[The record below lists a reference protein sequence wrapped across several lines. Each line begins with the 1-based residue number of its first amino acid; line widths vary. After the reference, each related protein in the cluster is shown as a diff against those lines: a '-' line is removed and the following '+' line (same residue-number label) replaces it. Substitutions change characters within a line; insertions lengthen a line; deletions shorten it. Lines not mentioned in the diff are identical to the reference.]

1 MVSKAGRLSIAAA
14 FVVSFILGTSYAQ
27 STAKPGTVTTHKP
40 ASPFERTMR
49 PLLEQLKPSAANGA
63 VAGKFE
69 SAADTAGLTTPNFGG
84 YVNTP
89 NYQSRASNSI
99 AYDPLNNGVQS
110 LFSADFDQD
119 GKPDLAVMQFDGTLN
134 ILHNAGDGTF
144 SAPQGYLNP
153 NPNVGSENVSQA
165 FAVDLNGDGYPDVVA
180 FDAANSVVITWLNAG
195 NGTFGTAQTTTLSTS
210 YGQAAGIAVGDVNG
224 DGKADVVVAY
234 STMLSQTSSKMSI
247 QTLLGKGQGTF
258 NALPAVTITVPTSLQ
273 LSYYAPIALG
283 DLNGDGKL
291 DIAALLEEQTSQFGG
306 QIIVTTAL
314 GNGDGTFGAL
324 NSDSPISASV
334 SGFPFLS
341 FNTSGVQILDLNK
354 DGNADVEVDM
364 NGQLYAALGQGN
376 GTFSPQVASTFQAGA
391 GTTFADMNGDG
402 YPDAISGDVGVGVW
416 LGKGDGT
423 FATPA
428 INAQYVVDIPTP
440 QGLVAADF
448 NGDKK
453 LDIASLGGTYKQ
465 VSLFTGNGDGTL
477 HGAPEL
483 TLPTDWFT
491 ADTQLENVQQATA
504 KPYSDLILINYGA
517 TSASL
522 VTGVSDGKGNFTYV
536 SSLGKAMPSDFY
548 FVEPVKA
555 DFNGDGMQDL
565 LMTGIAGELWV
576 SLSNGDGTFAAP
588 VAISIPTLACP
599 LSYGAT
605 GDLNGDGKQDIV
617 VAYPGDQAC
626 GGQTYASG
634 YFVIKGN
641 GDGTFQKPLFYPA
654 GTQLY
659 SATLADMN
667 LDGNL
672 DLILDDVPPLS
683 VGGYQV
689 TLQMG
694 NGDGTFGASS
704 TVLSNYVVTDVN
716 VADLNQ
722 DGKPDLLLAAEE
734 VAGSNESTGGL
745 VWIAGNGDGT
755 FGEQTELAT
764 GSFFSQTQVADM
776 NGDGIPD
783 ILATLYTDPGQPN
796 TYYGFSTLLGLGGGA
811 FSAPVNQ
818 LEPFLGLMPSV
829 GDFYDDNA
837 PDVVTT
843 TFYGVGLFLG
853 QGGTTLALSTSAPS
867 LAFGSDETLT
877 ATVAPSM
884 AGRPTPSGTVSFYDG
899 TTLLG
904 TSSLSAGSAT
914 FSAASLATGA
924 HSITAVYSGD
934 SNFNLN
940 TSAASTVT
948 VTTLT
953 PAFTLSGTPSTL
965 TITNGANGLV
975 SLTLAANAT
984 YSGAVNLTC
993 SGAPANASCG
1003 FSSSSVT
1010 LMAGS
1015 TATTTLV
1022 IGTTGTQAALHGSP
1036 ALPQRT
1042 APLVS
1047 FAALVATF
1055 CFGRRRLRLPGVLSA
1070 ALLSV
1075 LGLGVAFGVT
1085 GCGGSGVTKV
1095 ASVGPTSFTVTVNAT
1110 PTGGAGTAQSV
1121 TVNVTVQ

>member
-1 MVSKAGRLSIAAA
+1 MVSKAGRLSIATA

-27 STAKPGTVTTHKP
+27 NTVKPRTVPSRTP
-40 ASPFERTMR
+40 ATPFERTMR
-49 PLLEQLKPSAANGA
+49 PLLDQLKLPAADQ
-63 VAGKFE
+63 VAGDLQPG
-69 SAADTAGLTTPNFGG
+69 ANATGLTTPNFGG
-84 YVNTP
+84 YVSAPT
-89 NYQSRASNSI
+89 YQSRASNSI

-110 LFSADFDQD
+110 VFSADFDQD
-119 GKPDLAVMQFDGTLN
+119 GKPDVAVMQFDGTLN
-134 ILHNAGDGTF
+134 ILHNAGDGTL

-153 NPNVGSENVSQA
+153 NPNVGSENVTQA
-165 FAVDLNGDGYPDVVA
+165 FAVDLNGDRYPDVVA
-180 FDAANSVVITWLNAG
+180 FDAANSLVITWLNQG

-234 STMLSQTSSKMSI
+234 STMLSRTSSQMSI
-247 QTLLGKGQGTF
+247 QTLIGKGQGTF
-258 NALPAVTITVPTSLQ
+258 NALPAVTITVPANLQ
-273 LSYYAPIALG
+273 LSYYSPVALG
-283 DLNGDGKL
+283 DLDGDGKL
-291 DIAALLEEQTSQFGG
+291 DIAALFEEQTSQSAG

-324 NSDSPISASV
+324 NSNSPISASV
-334 SGFPFLS
+334 SGFPFLN
-341 FNTSGVQILDLNK
+341 FNTTGVQILDLNN
-354 DGNADVEVDM
+354 DGKADIEVDM
-364 NGQLYAALGQGN
+364 NDQLYVALGQGN
-376 GTFSPQVASTFQAGA
+376 GTFSPQVASTFQAGS
-391 GTTFADMNGDG
+391 GTIFADMNGDG
-402 YPDAISGDVGVGVW
+402 YPDAISGQVNVAIW

-428 INAQYVVDIPTP
+428 INGQYMIDTPTG

-453 LDIASLGGTYKQ
+453 LDIAELGALYKQ
-465 VSLFTGNGDGTL
+465 ISMFAGNGDGTL
-477 HGAPEL
+477 HGAPQL
-483 TLPTDWFT
+483 SLPTDWLT
-491 ADTQLENVQQATA
+491 VDTQLENVQQATA
-504 KPYSDLILINYGA
+504 KPYSDVILLNYGG
-517 TSASL
+517 TSPSL
-522 VTGVSDGKGNFTYV
+522 VTGLSDGKGNFSYV
-536 SSLGKAMPSDFY
+536 PSLTGGLPSDFY

-555 DFNGDGMQDL
+555 DFNGDGKQDL

-588 VAISIPTLACP
+588 AAINMPTLACP
-599 LSYGAT
+599 LSYGAA
-605 GDLNGDGKQDIV
+605 GDLNGDGKQDV
-617 VAYPGDQAC
+617 VVSYPGDQAC
-626 GGQTYASG
+626 QGQTYASG

-641 GDGTFQKPLFYPA
+641 GDGTFQNPVFYPA

-659 SATLADMN
+659 SATLGDMN

-734 VAGSNESTGGL
+734 IAGSDESTGGL

-755 FGEQTELAT
+755 FGERTQLAT
-764 GSFFSQTQVADM
+764 GNFFSQTQVADM

-783 ILATLYTDPGQPN
+783 ILATLYTTPAQPN

-818 LEPFLGLMPSV
+818 LEPLQTLMPMV

-837 PDVVTT
+837 LDVVTQN
-843 TFYGVGLFLG
+843 FYGVGLFLG

-867 LAFGSDETLT
+867 LAFGGDETLT
-877 ATVAPSM
+877 ATVASSM
-884 AGRPTPSGTVSFYDG
+884 TGRPAPTGTVSFYDG

-914 FSAASLATGA
+914 FSVASLATGA
-924 HSITAVYSGD
+924 HSLTAIYSGD
-934 SNFNLN
+934 GNFNLN

-1003 FSSSSVT
+1003 FSNSSVT
-1010 LMAGS
+1010 LMAGNI
-1015 TATTTLV
+1015 ATTTLV
-1022 IGTTGTQAALHGSP
+1022 IGTTGTQAALHASP
-1036 ALPQRT
+1036 SLPQRT

-1055 CFGRRRLRLPGVLSA
+1055 CFGRRRLRLPGVLVA
-1070 ALLSV
+1070 ALLSI
-1075 LGLGVAFGVT
+1075 LAFGVT

-1095 ASVGPTSFTVTVNAT
+1095 ASVGQTSFTVTVNAT
-1110 PTGGAGTAQSV
+1110 PAGGAGTAQSV
-1121 TVNVTVQ
+1121 SVNVTVQ

>member
-14 FVVSFILGTSYAQ
+14 FVFSFILGTSYAQ
-27 STAKPGTVTTHKP
+27 STAKPGTVTSRKP
-40 ASPFERTMR
+40 ATPFERTMR
-49 PLLEQLKPSAANGA
+49 PLLAQLKPSAANGV
-63 VAGKFE
+63 VAGRFQ

-84 YVNTP
+84 YVNTI

-134 ILHNAGDGTF
+134 ILHNAGDGAF
-144 SAPQGYLNP
+144 AAPQGYLNP

-283 DLNGDGKL
+283 DLDGDGKL
-291 DIAALLEEQTSQFGG
+291 DIAALFEEQTSQFAG
-306 QIIVTTAL
+306 QIIVTTAT

-324 NSDSPISASV
+324 NANSPISASV
-334 SGFPFLS
+334 SGFPFLN
-341 FNTSGVQILDLNK
+341 FNTTGVQILDLNH
-354 DGNADVEVDM
+354 DGKADIEVDM
-364 NGQLYAALGQGN
+364 NDKLYAALGQGN
-376 GTFSPQVASTFQAGA
+376 GTFSPQVASTFQAGS
-391 GTTFADMNGDG
+391 GTIFADMNGDG
-402 YPDAISGDVGVGVW
+402 YPDAISGQVNVAIW

-428 INAQYVVDIPTP
+428 INAQYVADLPTP

-453 LDIASLGGTYKQ
+453 LDIADLGALYKQ
-465 VSLFTGNGDGTL
+465 VALFTGNGDGTL
-477 HGAPEL
+477 HGAPQL
-483 TLPTDWFT
+483 SLPADWFT
-491 ADTQLENVQQATA
+491 TDTQLENVQQATT
-504 KPYSDLILINYGA
+504 KPYSDLILINYGG
-517 TSASL
+517 TSPSL
-522 VTGVSDGKGNFTYV
+522 VTGLSDGKGNFSYV

-588 VAISIPTLACP
+588 AAINMPTLACP

-626 GGQTYASG
+626 QGQTYASG

-641 GDGTFQKPLFYPA
+641 GDGTFQKPMFYPA

-659 SATLADMN
+659 SATLGDMN
-667 LDGNL
+667 LDGNP

-694 NGDGTFGASS
+694 NGDGTFGAPS
-704 TVLSNYVVTDVN
+704 TVLSNYIVTDVN

-722 DGKPDLLLAAEE
+722 DGKSDLLLAAEE
-734 VAGSNESTGGL
+734 VAGSSESTGGL

-755 FGEQTELAT
+755 FSEQTELAT

-818 LEPFLGLMPSV
+818 LEPFLGLMPTV
-829 GDFYDDNA
+829 GNFYDDNA

-853 QGGTTLALSTSAPS
+853 QGGTTLALTTSAPS

-877 ATVAPSM
+877 ATVVPSM
-884 AGRPTPSGTVSFYDG
+884 AGRPTPAGTVSFYDG

-904 TSSLSAGSAT
+904 TSPLSGGSAT
-914 FSAASLATGA
+914 FGAASLATGA

-953 PAFTLSGTPSTL
+953 PAFTLAGTPSTL
-965 TITNGANGLV
+965 TITDGANGLV

-984 YSGAVNLTC
+984 YSGTVNLTC

-1010 LMAGS
+1010 LIAGNTT
-1015 TATTTLV
+1015 TATLV
-1022 IGTTGTQAALHGSP
+1022 IGTTGTQTALHKSP

-1042 APLVS
+1042 APLIS
-1047 FAALVATF
+1047 FAALIAVF

-1070 ALLSV
+1070 ALLSIIV
-1075 LGLGVAFGVT
+1075 LGAT

-1095 ASVGPTSFTVTVNAT
+1095 AAVGKTSFTVTVSAT
-1110 PTGGAGTAQSV
+1110 PTGSAAAAQSV
-1121 TVNVTVQ
+1121 TVNVAVQ